1 MRSTPSFQAGALT
14 VLMTL
19 LAANAM
25 AEEKAI
31 ESLRQTGK
39 AFSSVAKK
47 VSPSVVFIR
56 IERRRQSPFHGSPFD
71 EEFLRRFFGV
81 PGDIPQDRTEAGQ
94 GSGFIFSRDGY
105 ILTNNH
111 VVGDADRMTVRLID
125 GREFE
130 ATLVGSDPPSD
141 VAVIR
146 IETDDDLPI
155 LELGDSDAL
164 EVGEWV
170 LAIGNPFGLS
180 HTLTVGVVSA
190 TGRSSIG
197 VADYENFIQ
206 TDAAINPGNSGGPLV
221 NLDGQ
226 VIGINTAIFS
236 QTGGSMGIGFAIP
249 INMARAIQ
257 RQLLEHGEVTRGLL
271 GVVIQDLTPELA
283 DSFGVEG
290 RKGALVAEV
299 MPDSPAKRAGI
310 QRGDI
315 VLEMDGK
322 AVANVAQLRNRIA
335 LTAPGTKARFRIL
348 RDGRERVVSVVIGKL
363 DAQTVASSADPAN
376 IGEIGLTVSE
386 IDEERAQS
394 LGYEGTSAL
403 VITSVEANGP
413 AARAGLRR
421 GMFIRQVNRRNVSTT
436 AEFLEAIRAGDPDL
450 ALLLVQDA
458 QGTRFVPIRLH

>member
-1 MRSTPSFQAGALT
+1 MRSTPSLQVVALT

-19 LAANAM
+19 SPVNAA

-56 IERRRQSPFHGSPFD
+56 MERRRQSPFHGSPFD

-81 PGDIPQDRTEAGQ
+81 PGDIPQERTEVGQ
-94 GSGFIFSRDGY
+94 GSGFIFSKDGY

-111 VVGDADRMTVRLID
+111 VAGDADRMTVRLID

-197 VADYENFIQ
+197 VADYENYIQ

-236 QTGGSMGIGFAIP
+236 PTGGSMGIGFAIP
-249 INMARAIQ
+249 INMARAIEE
-257 RQLLEHGEVTRGLL
+257 QLLEHGEVTRGLL

-283 DSFGVEG
+283 ESFGVEG

-348 RDGRERVVSVVIGKL
+348 RDGRERVVNVKIGKL
-363 DAQTVASSADPAN
+363 DAQSVASSTGPAS
-376 IGEIGLTVSE
+376 IGEIGLTVSAMT
-386 IDEERAQS
+386 EERAQS
-394 LGYEGTSAL
+394 LGYEGTSGV
-403 VITSVEANGP
+403 VITSVEADGP

-421 GMFIRQVNRRNVSTT
+421 GMLIRQVNQRNVSTT
-436 AEFLEAIRAGDPDL
+436 EEFREAIRAGDPDL
-450 ALLLVQDA
+450 VLLLVQDT
-458 QGTRFVPIRLH
+458 QGTRFVPVRLG